1 MSTVIYPSPI
11 FGPVRSRRLGVSLGI
26 NLLPSD
32 GKWCS
37 FDCVYCECGLNAER
51 RAKAPLP
58 TREEV
63 LEALE
68 ARLREMQQVGPT
80 PDVLT
85 FAGNGEPTIHPDFP
99 AIIDDTRTLRDR
111 FFPQARISV
120 LSNATRILK
129 PEVFEALKK
138 VDNNI
143 LKLDTVDLEYIQRV
157 DRPTGPYDLPAL
169 IAQLKAFD
177 GKVIIQTMFMTGSM
191 EGQDVDNT
199 TDYYVEPW
207 LQTIKEIAPAMVM
220 IYTIDRETPD
230 HDLAKATAAQ
240 LDRIAEWVREAGI
253 SVSVSY

>member
-1 MSTVIYPSPI
+1 M
-11 FGPVRSRRLGVSLGI
+11 
-26 NLLPSD
+26 
-32 GKWCS
+32 
-37 FDCVYCECGLNAER
+37 
-51 RAKAPLP
+51 P
-58 TREEV
+58 TRQEV
-63 LEALE
+63 YLALQE
-68 ARLREMQQVGPT
+68 QLQKMKSEGQQ

-85 FAGNGEPTIHPDFP
+85 FAGNGEPTIHPEFP

-111 FFPQARISV
+111 YFPQARISV

-143 LKLDTVDLEYIQRV
+143 LKLDTVDPEYIQRV
-157 DRPTGPYDLPAL
+157 DRPTGPYDLTAL
-169 IAQLKAFD
+169 IAQMKAFD

-240 LDRIAEWVREAGI
+240 LDRIADRVREAGI

>member
-1 MSTVIYPSPI
+1 MLQEQLQKMKSE
-11 FGPVRSRRLGVSLGI
+11 G
-26 NLLPSD
+26 
-32 GKWCS
+32 
-37 FDCVYCECGLNAER
+37 
-51 RAKAPLP
+51 
-58 TREEV
+58 
-63 LEALE
+63 
-68 ARLREMQQVGPT
+68 QQ

-111 FFPQARISV
+111 YFPQARISV

-143 LKLDTVDLEYIQRV
+143 LKLDTVDPEYIQRV
-157 DRPTGPYDLPAL
+157 DRPTGPYDLTAL
-169 IAQLKAFD
+169 IAQMKAFD

-240 LDRIAEWVREAGI
+240 LDRIAERVREAGI